1 MANSKLS
8 IDLFT
13 KGVTMCC
20 CCELVSVSGQELVGA
35 APYIREEAAIAP
47 HQPSPE
53 EGLDIAITH
62 IAIT

>member
-1 MANSKLS
+1 M
-8 IDLFT
+8 
-13 KGVTMCC
+13 
-20 CCELVSVSGQELVGA
+20 SGPELVGA
-35 APYIREEAAIAP
+35 APYIREEAAIVP